1 MNTRRTRSMGV
12 LQSGQ
17 PLGMF
22 ATASAQFVQK
32 RECPQG
38 TRATSVRG
46 AIRQTSHMSGVS
58 VATAA
63 VTVAVAADDG
73 VEGSA
78 SSSSSSSEANWN
90 ASVCAPKLWLMA
102 RRNCSREYAP
112 LSYRSIYVLMRA
124 SFCKLRFFFGR
135 RISTPRRIRCE
146 SAMLSI
152 NGDVLQMC
160 EEGVDVLMRHLYPT
174 T

>member
-1 MNTRRTRSMGV
+1 MGV

-32 RECPQG
+32 RECPQR
-38 TRATSVRG
+38 TRATPVRG

-58 VATAA
+58 SVAAAA

-78 SSSSSSSEANWN
+78 SSSS
-90 ASVCAPKLWLMA
+90 
-102 RRNCSREYAP
+102 
-112 LSYRSIYVLMRA
+112 
-124 SFCKLRFFFGR
+124 
-135 RISTPRRIRCE
+135 
-146 SAMLSI
+146 
-152 NGDVLQMC
+152 
-160 EEGVDVLMRHLYPT
+160 
-174 T
+174 